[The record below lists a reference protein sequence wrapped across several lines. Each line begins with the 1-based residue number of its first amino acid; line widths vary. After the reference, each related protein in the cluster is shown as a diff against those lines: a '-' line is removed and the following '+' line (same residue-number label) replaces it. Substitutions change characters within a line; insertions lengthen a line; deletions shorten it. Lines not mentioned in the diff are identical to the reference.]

1 MGVADVIPGVS
12 GGTIALILNIYER
25 LIAAIKSLSPK
36 SVIGLLKCLN
46 IWKPEQRVKLIAQ
59 LKELDLIFLI
69 ILASGI
75 FSAVLSLS
83 TIIPNLVFKY
93 TEYTFGCFLGL
104 IVPSIF
110 IPWKMIKNKNA
121 GAYVALILGLV
132 LTILVS
138 YFMKS
143 HVSSGTYDNS
153 FGTTAIILFISAL
166 IAISAMILPGISGSF
181 ILMLLG
187 QYLLVSGLVAKIKV
201 NITTNIY
208 EILNKIGIS
217 LTQSPLSDRRKTA
230 LTLVENFSTL
240 ECYLLV
246 GLFMLGCVIGILLM
260 SRLIHY
266 CLKKS
271 HDVTMAFLTGMI
283 CSSLYVLWPFK
294 EARPEGVDMKD
305 WLPKASN
312 ILPDM
317 NQVTVNSI
325 IIFAVALIGSTAFII
340 YGSKRADKKETD

>member
-1 MGVADVIPGVS
+1 
-12 GGTIALILNIYER
+12 
-25 LIAAIKSLSPK
+25 
-36 SVIGLLKCLN
+36 
-46 IWKPEQRVKLIAQ
+46 
-59 LKELDLIFLI
+59 
-69 ILASGI
+69 
-75 FSAVLSLS
+75 
-83 TIIPNLVFKY
+83 
-93 TEYTFGCFLGL
+93 
-104 IVPSIF
+104 
-110 IPWKMIKNKNA
+110 
-121 GAYVALILGLV
+121 
-132 LTILVS
+132 
-138 YFMKS
+138 
-143 HVSSGTYDNS
+143 
-153 FGTTAIILFISAL
+153 
-166 IAISAMILPGISGSF
+166 
-181 ILMLLG
+181 MLLG

-201 NITTNIY
+201 NITANIY

-246 GLFMLGCVIGILLM
+246 GLFMLGCLIGILLM
-260 SRLIHY
+260 SRLIHF

-312 ILPDM
+312 ILPEM
-317 NQVTVNSI
+317 NQVTMNSI

-340 YGSKRADKKETD
+340 YGSKRTEKEETN